1 MNSTSKLRSGELI
14 GLEVKIVESRN
25 RFNTGKKGKVVDETR
40 NMLVL
45 KDDKGKTDNYI
56 KEENTFEFD
65 QEGKKIVIKGLLLVK
80 RPEDRIK

>member
-1 MNSTSKLRSGELI
+1 MSGELI
-14 GLEVKIVESRN
+14 GLEVEIVESRN

-65 QEGKKIVIKGLLLVK
+65 QEGKKIVIKGLLLMK

>member
-65 QEGKKIVIKGLLLVK
+65 QEGKKIVIKGLLLMK

>member
-45 KDDKGKTDNYI
+45 KDDKGEVSSYI
-56 KEENTFEFD
+56 KEENTFEFS
-65 QEGKKIVIKGLLLVK
+65 QKGEKVRIKGLLLVK

>member
-45 KDDKGKTDNYI
+45 KDDKGKT
-56 KEENTFEFD
+56 ENTFEFD
-65 QEGKKIVIKGLLLVK
+65 QEGKKIVIKGLLLMK

>member
-56 KEENTFEFD
+56 KEENIFEFD
-65 QEGKKIVIKGLLLVK
+65 QEGKKIVIKGLLLMK